1 VISRFSRRPTT
12 TLPGR
17 RRNHHAAS
25 PEKGRGHFG
34 VLPRCVPAGCKRK
47 CRFIG
52 AQPQSCHGRESGDE
66 DHGADHHRTCV
77 ATVEPAT
84 SSIMPSNQ
92 VTPAESAREFSFAGA
107 RMVRPFTG
115 AGVPRLARVGS
126 RIYGIQL
133 SADTRQVVGLT
144 FGEHIITITAPAHV
158 GGPTGAKRM
167 SIFRRMDPGWPCAD
181 DGRHRRHRPAR

>member
-1 VISRFSRRPTT
+1 MLPVRRKVGGTSVSFH
-12 TLPGR
+12 GVCR
-17 RRNHHAAS
+17 RAAS
-25 PEKGRGHFG
+25 ANVGSS
-34 VLPRCVPAGCKRK
+34 A
-47 CRFIG
+47 
-52 AQPQSCHGRESGDE
+52 
-66 DHGADHHRTCV
+66 RTCV